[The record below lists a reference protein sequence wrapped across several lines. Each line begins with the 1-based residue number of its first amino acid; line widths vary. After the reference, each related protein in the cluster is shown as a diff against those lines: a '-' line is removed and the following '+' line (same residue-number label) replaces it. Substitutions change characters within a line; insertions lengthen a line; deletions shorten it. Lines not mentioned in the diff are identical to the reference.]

1 MLSCPA
7 MSDADA
13 ASLLVNHIW
22 EVRYALKARHG
33 PPPPPGLG
41 LPPWRDGDAD
51 LLWDDLDDLTVRV
64 SGIAERH
71 GLDSTI
77 LHTLTRTRHPM
88 YLDAAEDFA
97 MRVLSVAEQGEPNPR
112 ASHRQPTASELAVL
126 QVLQEDGFIGVESL
140 AHLTSKQRPTGAY
153 LAKRAVGRSADGQFK
168 TVLSHMVDLGWIGNG
183 QHERAGPGYFLK
195 PLGQSVFRSSQRS
208 GPSPD

>member
-1 MLSCPA
+1 
-7 MSDADA
+7 MSDSEA
-13 ASLLVNHIW
+13 ASNLVGQMYELRW
-22 EVRYALKARHG
+22 ALEERQG
-33 PPPPPGLG
+33 PPPPFGLG
-41 LPPWRDGDAD
+41 LPPWRSGDAE

-97 MRVLSVAEQGEPNPR
+97 MRVFSVVQQGEPNPR
-112 ASHRQPTASELAVL
+112 ASHRQPTATEVAVL

-168 TVLSHMVDLGWIGNG
+168 SVLSHMLDLGWIGNG
-183 QHERAGPGYFLK
+183 QHEQAGPGYFLK
-195 PLGQSVFRSSQRS
+195 PLGQSVFRSSHRS